1 MRLDDLRPTENVDDR
16 RGQGGGFGGFGGRGR
31 PMVIGGGGLGLV
43 AFIIIALLANGG
55 DIGGLLNGTGG
66 GQSTLPYGPGAQTEP
81 ASKED
86 QAAFEFSR
94 KIIGST
100 EDVWMQILAKR
111 GIQYQPATFTPFTQY
126 TQTGCG
132 EGEAVMGPFYCP
144 NDHRVYIDLAFF
156 NELATRFGA
165 PGQFAQA
172 YVLAHEIG
180 HNVQNILGTMDNVQ
194 AQLSSGRGNG
204 ATGASVRLELQAD
217 CYAGVWAYTANKQFH
232 ILEQGDVEQGLAAA
246 TAVGDDTLQKETQGR
261 VAPDTFTHGTSD
273 QRVRWFRRGLSSG
286 DIDQCDT
293 FNTRSL

>member
-16 RGQGGGFGGFGGRGR
+16 RGRGGFGGRR
-31 PMVIGGGGLGLV
+31 IVMGGGGLGLI
-43 AFIIIALLANGG
+43 AFIVIALLANGG
-55 DIGGLLNGTGG
+55 DLGGLLNGTGG
-66 GQSTLPYGPGAQTEP
+66 GQGTLPYGPGAQTEP
-81 ASKED
+81 ASQED

-100 EDVWMQILAKR
+100 EDVWTQILAKR
-111 GIQYQPATFTPFTQY
+111 GIQYRPATFTPFTQY

-132 EGEAVMGPFYCP
+132 EGQAVMGPFYCP

-165 PGQFAQA
+165 PGEFAQA

-180 HNVQNILGTMDNVQ
+180 HNVQNILGTMDSVQ
-194 AQLSSGRGNG
+194 SQLSSGRGTG
-204 ATGASVRLELQAD
+204 AGGASVRLELQAD
-217 CYAGVWAYTANKQFH
+217 CYAGVWAYNANRQFR
-232 ILEQGDVEQGLAAA
+232 ILETGDVEQGLAAA

-261 VAPDTFTHGTSD
+261 VAPDSFTHGTSE
-273 QRVRWFRRGLSSG
+273 QRVRWFRRGLASG

-293 FNTRSL
+293 FDARTL

>member
-16 RGQGGGFGGFGGRGR
+16 RGRGRFGGRR
-31 PMVIGGGGLGLV
+31 IMMGGGGLGLI
-43 AFIIIALLANGG
+43 AFIVIALLANGG
-55 DIGGLLNGTGG
+55 DLGGLLNGTGG
-66 GQSTLPYGPGAQTEP
+66 GQGTLPYGPGAQTEP
-81 ASKED
+81 ASQED

-100 EDVWMQILAKR
+100 EDVWTQILAKR
-111 GIQYQPATFTPFTQY
+111 GLQYRPAIFTPFTQY

-165 PGQFAQA
+165 PGEFAQA

-180 HNVQNILGTMDNVQ
+180 HNVQNILGTMDSVQ
-194 AQLSSGRGNG
+194 AQLSSGRGTG
-204 ATGASVRLELQAD
+204 AGGASVRLELQAD
-217 CYAGVWAYTANKQFH
+217 CYAGVWAYNANRQFR
-232 ILEQGDVEQGLAAA
+232 ILETGDVEQGLAAA

-261 VAPDTFTHGTSD
+261 VAPDSFTHGTSE
-273 QRVRWFRRGLSSG
+273 QRVRWFRRGLASG

-293 FNTRSL
+293 FDARTL